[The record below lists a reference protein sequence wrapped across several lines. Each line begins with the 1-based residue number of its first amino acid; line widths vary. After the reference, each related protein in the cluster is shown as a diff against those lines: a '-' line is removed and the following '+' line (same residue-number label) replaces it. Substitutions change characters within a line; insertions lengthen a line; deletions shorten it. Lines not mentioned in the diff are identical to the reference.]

1 MKDGLHR
8 AGVGIRKQ
16 PVPEEIEAA
25 TARRKLV

>member
-1 MKDGLHR
+1 MVVKDGLHR

-25 TARRKLV
+25 TAQ